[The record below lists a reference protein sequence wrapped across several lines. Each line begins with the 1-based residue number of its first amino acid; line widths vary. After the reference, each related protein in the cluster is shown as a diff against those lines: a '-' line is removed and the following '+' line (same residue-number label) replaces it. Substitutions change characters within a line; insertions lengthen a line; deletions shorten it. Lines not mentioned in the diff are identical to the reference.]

1 MIKQIYVEL
10 CGHNKI
16 ECTKYCMNF
25 KITTTMDITALK
37 TPEIG
42 FSPPTHTHTNIKP
55 VLSEHKSR
63 NQQKRLN
70 TPIILHPSI
79 IYIHLEILNFTLNSS

>member
-1 MIKQIYVEL
+1 
-10 CGHNKI
+10 
-16 ECTKYCMNF
+16 MNF

-79 IYIHLEILNFTLNSS
+79 IYIHLEILNFTLNSSWVKEKNYRVTNNLGNNEKTT